1 MFNYEEFVSNS
12 HSLLIAPAGFG
23 KTYTISECL
32 KFTRG
37 KQLILTHTHAGVASI
52 KEKIRKAGIQSLFYN
67 VETITSFARRYV
79 LAFYTKDDIP
89 DQEDSKKYYPFI
101 IEKAISLFGNNLI
114 REVVTNTFN
123 GLFVDEYQDCSLGQH
138 QLILVLSDLFP
149 TRILGDYLQGIFG
162 FNSGSLVDLQSSE
175 DMGHFWSNRYVL
187 ETPWRWIIG
196 ENKTL
201 GQDLRMIRSLL
212 EDNKPIDLNDFNSL
226 EVNISNDIYKDDY
239 NKIFKILNEEESLLI
254 LTPESSYIE
263 SRLDFIK
270 RFKNL
275 CFLIESIDEKD
286 FYNLSKKFDN
296 MDRENVFSVIREVS
310 LKLFNNT
317 GINNW
322 FTESGIKKKKSES
335 DKLLAKPIQIKLE
348 HLRQKISYSMVSELL
363 RNINNLPGVKC
374 YRKELFA
381 SVCRVLGEAEDDA
394 ISVHEA
400 MLNKR
405 NMIRRVGRK
414 IYGKCIGTTL
424 LTKGLEFDAV
434 LVINAHN
441 FDCPKN
447 LYVALTRASRRL
459 IIFSK
464 SKDLN
469 LYLSKDR

>member
-1 MFNYEEFVSNS
+1 
-12 HSLLIAPAGFG
+12 
-23 KTYTISECL
+23 
-32 KFTRG
+32 
-37 KQLILTHTHAGVASI
+37 
-52 KEKIRKAGIQSLFYN
+52 
-67 VETITSFARRYV
+67 
-79 LAFYTKDDIP
+79 
-89 DQEDSKKYYPFI
+89 
-101 IEKAISLFGNNLI
+101 
-114 REVVTNTFN
+114 
-123 GLFVDEYQDCSLGQH
+123 
-138 QLILVLSDLFP
+138 LSDLFP